1 MGGTKKMKINPG
13 DCRQFGFRIEKVLFE
28 KIEAIAKVNRR
39 SVSAQMLVFI
49 EDGIDAVGTKFE

>member
-1 MGGTKKMKINPG
+1 MGGTKKMKVNPE
-13 DCRQFGFRIEKVLFE
+13 DCRQFGFRIEKKLFE

-49 EDGIDAVGTKFE
+49 EDGVDANTTRFE